1 VAGCAFAL
9 LPVNVRR
16 VSEDHVTA
24 FVRKHQRFWRF
35 LALSRY
41 HGAANQ
47 RDGDERPDP
56 ITHRD
61 VIIR

>member
-1 VAGCAFAL
+1 
-9 LPVNVRR
+9 

-24 FVRKHQRFWRF
+24 FVPKHQRFWRF
-35 LALSRY
+35 LAVSRY

-56 ITHRD
+56 IAHRD
-61 VIIR
+61 VMIR